1 MTDELREM
9 TEQLARELEDSKRLQ
24 EVSSLLV
31 GKDSGDRLF
40 EEIVDAAMTI
50 MRSDFG
56 SIQVADPEREELRLI
71 AWRNFHPEAAMF
83 WKIVSMKTGATCGS
97 ALHHG
102 QRIIVP
108 NVREADFLRDSE
120 SQHYW
125 KLSGITAVQ
134 STPLVTRDGRI
145 VGMISTH
152 WREVHHPTQRELR
165 LLDIIARQ
173 AADFF
178 DRKQAEEALRQRE
191 ANQRLLVAELQH
203 RVRNILA
210 VTRSIIRR
218 TLPGKTD
225 VQDFVQHLEG
235 RIDALAR
242 TQALLT
248 RSPGMPVDL
257 EEIVRDELLAQA
269 AREPK
274 YAVAGPR
281 VCLHPQAA
289 EVITLAVH
297 ELATN
302 SVKYGALAEDRGKIR
317 IGWDQDR
324 DGEDHWLKLR
334 WVESGV
340 ELNGTSRKA
349 GFGTE
354 LITRRVPYEL
364 GGSGELIFNKTGLT
378 AVIEFP
384 LKQADSILQARA
396 APELE
401 SAR

>member
-1 MTDELREM
+1 VVHPDGQIRWLHNTDFP
-9 TEQLARELEDSKRLQ
+9 
-24 EVSSLLV
+24 LLDDLGNV
-31 GKDSGDRLF
+31 
-40 EEIVDAAMTI
+40 
-50 MRSDFG
+50 
-56 SIQVADPEREELRLI
+56 
-71 AWRNFHPEAAMF
+71 
-83 WKIVSMKTGATCGS
+83 
-97 ALHHG
+97 
-102 QRIIVP
+102 QRI
-108 NVREADFLRDSE
+108 A
-120 SQHYW
+120 
-125 KLSGITAVQ
+125 GIAHDVTERKRAVE
-134 STPLVTRDGRI
+134 
-145 VGMISTH
+145 M
-152 WREVHHPTQRELR
+152 QRT
-165 LLDIIARQ
+165 
-173 AADFF
+173 
-178 DRKQAEEALRQRE
+178 
-191 ANQRLLVAELQH
+191 LVAELQH

-210 VTRSIIRR
+210 ITRSIIRR
-218 TLPGKTD
+218 TVAGKTD

-248 RSPGMPVDL
+248 RSPGSAVDL
-257 EEIVRDELLAQA
+257 EEIVRDEMLAQA

-274 YAVAGPR
+274 YCVAGPR

-324 DGEDHWLKLR
+324 DGEEHWLKLR

-340 ELNGTSRKA
+340 ELNGASRKA

-364 GGSGELIFNKTGLT
+364 GGSGELIFNRTGLT

-396 APELE
+396 APDLE
-401 SAR
+401 SAK